1 MMDPHTAYF
10 FKKYYRNIIKWYFV
24 MYNPEVIRIWPSK
37 AEEREALR
45 REEQER
51 LEKEAEAAKEYE
63 ADTLSENETM
73 SSETDEY
80 FDSYDD
86 SLQGTDIFDDSYTDN
101 PDEYEE
107 GAYNATTGSYSGLY
121 GQKPVDADTQAALDA
136 IMNKNTSSQDNV
148 DYLLSGSK
156 TSTDAAYS
164 LNDSAYNEN
173 KSNKLLLEEADIPPE
188 QEEIVKEANLIYER
202 LMREAAEDEA
212 KNRAEIE
219 EAVKIAEQ
227 KFLT

>member
-63 ADTLSENETM
+63 ADTLSENEII

-107 GAYNATTGSYSGLY
+107 SAYNATTGSYSGLY

-156 TSTDAAYS
+156 TSTDAAY
-164 LNDSAYNEN
+164 DEN
-173 KSNKLLLEEADIPPE
+173 KNNKLLLEEADIPPE

-212 KNRAEIE
+212 KKRAEIE

-227 KFLT
+227 KFST